1 MPGTVLGAKDT
12 AVKKQIYIIWY
23 SGSIK
28 CHERKTR
35 WVRVMEGAGVVV
47 GETADEIENE
57 NRC

>member
-28 CHERKTR
+28 CYERKRR